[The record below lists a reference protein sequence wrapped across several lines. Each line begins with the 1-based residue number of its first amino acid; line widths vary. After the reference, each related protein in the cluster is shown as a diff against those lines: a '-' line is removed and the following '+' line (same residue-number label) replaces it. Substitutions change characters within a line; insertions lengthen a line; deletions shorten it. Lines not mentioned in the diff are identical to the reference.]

1 MHCQMLAGLRFVAFA
16 MLMLP
21 KIALLLVTEMSPQHA
36 LSTDYGFFGNC
47 FALFFKPARYGANR
61 LNERRQGVCK
71 VVWLNLVEN
80 ELPSFL
86 ARD

>member
-47 FALFFKPARYGANR
+47 FALFF
-61 LNERRQGVCK
+61 
-71 VVWLNLVEN
+71 
-80 ELPSFL
+80 
-86 ARD
+86 